1 MNLRPEDSLSEKDV
15 SSSRLTFASA
25 TGPPDKDLPQAA
37 SRLFYPYAGKTQHG
51 TVDLRFFKVA
61 QLNSVKDKSHE
72 Y

>member
-1 MNLRPEDSLSEKDV
+1 MSLRSEGSLSEKNV
-15 SSSRLTFASA
+15 SSSRLTLASA
-25 TGPPDKDLPQAA
+25 TGLPDKRLPPAA

-61 QLNSVKDKSHE
+61 QLNSVKDESHE